1 MCASAGGDVSPL
13 RAKALAVITAVG
25 GHACRTQEEHGSWAA
40 QSRAIC
46 SPLVFIAIKAV
57 ATAVALS

>member
-1 MCASAGGDVSPL
+1 MSSL

-25 GHACRTQEEHGSWAA
+25 GHACRTQEEHGSWADP
-40 QSRAIC
+40 SGAIC
-46 SPLVFIAIKAV
+46 SPLVFIGIKAV